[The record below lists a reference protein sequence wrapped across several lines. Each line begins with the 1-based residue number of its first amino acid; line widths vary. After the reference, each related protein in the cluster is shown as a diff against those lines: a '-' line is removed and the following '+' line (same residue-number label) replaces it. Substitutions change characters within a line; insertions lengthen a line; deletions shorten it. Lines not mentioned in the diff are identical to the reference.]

1 MIRLK
6 KFLPDFLTPNRL
18 TRVTFWSSCYFVD
31 IIPSRFIDFV
41 SKENFD
47 SLAGILTDG
56 YLYLSLV
63 VYNDFI

>member
-18 TRVTFWSSCYFVD
+18 TRVTFWSICYFVD
-31 IIPSRFIDFV
+31 IIPSRFIYFV